1 MDSCFRAIS
10 PMSVT
15 DLHDLVGSIISITS
29 DLSKWEV
36 CSDRLK
42 QKHLYDE
49 MVTASHPSL

>member
-15 DLHDLVGSIISITS
+15 DLHALVGSIISITS